1 MSGDG
6 SDWDLDETK
15 ERGRWKKGEKQ
26 EASYVKILSAKVA
39 VLQNSM
45 VTWRWMV
52 RQRRLV
58 LSLGLS
64 VLFLS
69 LFSSAFVYKFG
80 AALGCDFLKGNL
92 CKNVSPLS
100 SIAAPLPLPQDLHK
114 DLSAQEQFPP
124 PLRHQLPSDL
134 ELPRNYSDDELTA
147 RVLAQD
153 ILSRSTLNIEQ
164 PKLAFM
170 FLTPGPLPFEGLW
183 DRFFEVRS
191 QIPKFDCFLLPLQSR
206 FCGWHAQN
214 LNLISVSALYAG
226 P

>member
-1 MSGDG
+1 
-6 SDWDLDETK
+6 
-15 ERGRWKKGEKQ
+15 
-26 EASYVKILSAKVA
+26 

-80 AALGCDFLKGNL
+80 AVLGCDFLKGNL

-114 DLSAQEQFPP
+114 DLSAQEQFPS

-147 RVLAQD
+147 RALAQD

-191 QIPKFDCFLLPLQSR
+191 PIPKLDCFLLPLQSR